1 MFCAVRV
8 SSLKSQVEEDEQELW
23 AQGAQ
28 DGIVEYR

>member
-1 MFCAVRV
+1 MFLCRPGLI
-8 SSLKSQVEEDEQELW
+8 LKSQVEEDEQELW